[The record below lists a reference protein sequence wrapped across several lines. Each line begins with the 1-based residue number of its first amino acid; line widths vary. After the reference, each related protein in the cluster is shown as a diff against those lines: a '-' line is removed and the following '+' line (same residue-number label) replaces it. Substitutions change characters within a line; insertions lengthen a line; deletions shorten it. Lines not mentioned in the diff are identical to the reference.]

1 MNRRK
6 SYKKHENVYMLYKSW
21 EIEKRNILMFV
32 ETLETFRCIKY
43 GRTQNTSTCV
53 DTNVMPQLPSTKEN
67 TP

>member
-1 MNRRK
+1 
-6 SYKKHENVYMLYKSW
+6 MLYKSW
-21 EIEKRNILMFV
+21 EIEKINILMFV
-32 ETLETFRCIKY
+32 QTLETFRCIKY